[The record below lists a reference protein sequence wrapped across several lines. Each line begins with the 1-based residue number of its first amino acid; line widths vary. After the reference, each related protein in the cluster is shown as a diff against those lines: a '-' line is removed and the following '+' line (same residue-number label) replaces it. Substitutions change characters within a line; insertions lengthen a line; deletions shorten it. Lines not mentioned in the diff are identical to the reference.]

1 MESLS
6 GNLNHVCKSPFFT
19 QGQTERGSLLQLVG
33 LIPEFNLGGF
43 EVHRKVIAT
52 AINNSKTRQNKQNHP
67 KHLKDMVLLIFP
79 LSGRNVF
86 RAGRFKILL

>member
-6 GNLNHVCKSPFFT
+6 GNLNHVWKRPFFP
-19 QGQTERGSLLQLVG
+19 QGQTERGSLLPLVG

-52 AINNSKTRQNKQNHP
+52 AITTAKPDKINKTIPN
-67 KHLKDMVLLIFP
+67 I
-79 LSGRNVF
+79 
-86 RAGRFKILL
+86 